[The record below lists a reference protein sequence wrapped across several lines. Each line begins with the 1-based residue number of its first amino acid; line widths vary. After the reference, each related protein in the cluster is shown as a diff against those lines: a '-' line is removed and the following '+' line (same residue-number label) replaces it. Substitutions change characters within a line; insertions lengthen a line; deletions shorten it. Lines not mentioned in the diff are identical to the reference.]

1 MKTLVV
7 VAIAVLCALGIMVA
21 VFVLGGAYQQELFKE
36 YMEDF
41 QDTSQR
47 QQNPI
52 DMPSFDVP

>member
-36 YMEDF
+36 YMEDS

>member
-36 YMEDF
+36 YMEDS

-52 DMPSFDVP
+52 DIPSFDVP

>member
-1 MKTLVV
+1 MKSLVV

-36 YMEDF
+36 YMEDS

-52 DMPSFDVP
+52 DMPSSDVP